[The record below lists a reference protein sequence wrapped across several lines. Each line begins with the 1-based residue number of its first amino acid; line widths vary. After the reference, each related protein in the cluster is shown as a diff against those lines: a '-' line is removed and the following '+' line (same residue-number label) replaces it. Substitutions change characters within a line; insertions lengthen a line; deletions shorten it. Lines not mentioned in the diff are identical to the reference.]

1 MGLFKSRQN
10 HCLLQSFFW
19 MCSSVSICTITMR
32 VNMTGYYLDFSA
44 CCKCY
49 IYPRYNQCLS
59 IYTSL
64 KIHPRF
70 E

>member
-32 VNMTGYYLDFSA
+32 VNMTGDYTDFA
-44 CCKCY
+44 TCCKCQ
-49 IYPRYNQCLS
+49 IYPRYNQCLRIS
-59 IYTSL
+59 TSL
-64 KIHPRF
+64 KIHPKF

>member
-19 MCSSVSICTITMR
+19 KCSSVSICTITMR
-32 VNMTGYYLDFSA
+32 VNMTGYYTDFSA
-44 CCKCY
+44 CCKCQ
-49 IYPRYNQCLS
+49 IYPRYKQCLS

-64 KIHPRF
+64 KFHPKF